1 MFYADWKL
9 IWLIYVRDLALIRG
23 KATIRVNVFNG
34 WSSQGIAIEKRSKT
48 LGMKNDSKKNK
59 KAGIRR
65 LSEYGFTL
73 ALK

>member
-1 MFYADWKL
+1 M
-9 IWLIYVRDLALIRG
+9 
-23 KATIRVNVFNG
+23 FNG
-34 WSSQGIAIEKRSKT
+34 WSSQGIAIEKRSKA
-48 LGMKNDSKKNK
+48 LGMKNDFKKNK